1 MQSAAMTESA
11 TLPSRT
17 INVRL
22 PSELYQQLEDL
33 ARATSRTK
41 SFVTVEA
48 LSSYVAAQRWQI
60 QDIEAGLAQAEQGD
74 LSSEEEVATV
84 FARHGA

>member
-74 LSSEEEVATV
+74 FSSEEEVATV

>member
-60 QDIEAGLAQAEQGD
+60 QDIEAGLAHAEQGD
-74 LSSEEEVATV
+74 FSSEEEVATV

>member
-1 MQSAAMTESA
+1 M
-11 TLPSRT
+11 
-17 INVRL
+17 NVRL

>member
-74 LSSEEEVATV
+74 FSREEEVATV

>member
-74 LSSEEEVATV
+74 FASEEEVATV